1 VTPFC
6 HLARCIGKND
16 FGVIRT
22 YPLRETE
29 RGAGVIASLALRP
42 GIAGLSTDTP
52 RRADPPVALITLTV
66 MLGMI
71 MAIIDSSIVN
81 VALSQMAGNLGASI
95 DEISWVATGYILA
108 NVIVMPLNGW
118 LTAVLGRQK
127 YYLWSLGIFTIASL
141 LCGTSHTV
149 QELVIWRIVQGLG
162 GGALQPTAQAILFES
177 YPANKR
183 GQAMAIFGIGA
194 MVGPAIGPTLGGYI
208 VDNYAWPLIF
218 FINLPI
224 GIVAFMMTLAYIRNP
239 SYIVKPSRGIDITGL
254 SAMAIGI
261 ASLQYVLERGQRED
275 WFSSGSIVI
284 LSFVSVAALTFF
296 IVRELRDPHP
306 FVDLSVFRSRSF
318 SAGSIIAVVS
328 GFGLFGL
335 NLVLPLFFQ
344 HVLGF
349 SAWQTGVALLPGAVA
364 TALSMPIAGRLTSII
379 DGRISIAFGLAMFAA
394 GSWAMGGLTAS
405 AGFWDIFWPRA
416 WQGFALGFLFVP
428 LTTVTLSAISNA
440 KMANATGLYTLV
452 RQLGGS
458 LGIAILELLQTRRQ
472 DFAQQT
478 LASGVTLANPA
489 VSSMLNGAANR
500 TQALLSLAGSVEQ
513 NAIVL
518 SYDYVFRICAI
529 VFVLS
534 IPLVFMLSSTRKSNA
549 AAAAAALD

>member
-1 VTPFC
+1 
-6 HLARCIGKND
+6 
-16 FGVIRT
+16 
-22 YPLRETE
+22 
-29 RGAGVIASLALRP
+29 
-42 GIAGLSTDTP
+42 
-52 RRADPPVALITLTV
+52 

-344 HVLGF
+344 NVLGF